1 MFSEQ
6 SAYMSGSG
14 STDYGPA
21 GLLAR
26 WRFGLIALL
35 AIYVAGCST
44 IPPAPPT
51 TKPIPVLDYRADNS
65 MRQRNLLVLLRGYGE
80 DNTVFAKEGLI
91 EEVQRRHLPFDVV
104 APDAHFG
111 YYRTQTLEARLKEDI
126 IEPARR
132 QGYKHIWLAGFSMGG
147 LGCIL
152 YLRKYPN
159 DVDGILLTSPFLG
172 WNPILSEI
180 GDAGGVETWQQTS
193 DDKNDWQRML
203 WSWIKKHD
211 FASETPVWLGY
222 GDKDELISTGPMFMA
237 ARLPAGR
244 AFTVQ
249 GEHDLAT
256 FKSIFLHHLDTLA
269 NQGNFPAKQ
278 LTGRNLKQVST
289 TASLPQNTEQEL
301 TH

>member
-6 SAYMSGSG
+6 SGNMSSSG
-14 STDYGPA
+14 STDSGSA

-26 WRFGLIALL
+26 WRLALIALL
-35 AIYVAGCST
+35 VLCLAGCTT
-44 IPPAPPT
+44 IPPAAPT
-51 TKPIPVLDYRADNS
+51 TKPIPVLDYRADS
-65 MRQRNLLVLLRGYGE
+65 SVRQRNLLVLLRGYGE
-80 DNTVFAKEGLI
+80 DNNVFAKEGII
-91 EEVQRRHLPFDVV
+91 EEIQRRHLPFDVI

-111 YYRTQTLEARLKEDI
+111 YYRTQTLEVRLKEDI

-132 QGYKHIWLAGFSMGG
+132 QGYEHIWLAGFSMGG

-172 WNPILSEI
+172 WNSILREI
-180 GDAGGVETWQQTS
+180 GNAGGVESWQRTS
-193 DDKNDWQRML
+193 DDKSDWQRML

-211 FASETPVWLGY
+211 FASEPPVWLGY

-244 AFTVQ
+244 AFTVP

-256 FKSIFLHHLDTLA
+256 FKSIFLHHLDILVR
-269 NQGNFPAKQ
+269 QGNFPAKQ
-278 LTGRNLKQVST
+278 LTSRNLDQAST
-289 TASLPQNTEQEL
+289 DASLPRNNLGAEPD
-301 TH
+301 